1 MRKQERVQVPLPA
14 AILCLALACVLPAL
28 SFAGDQYHAELAR
41 VAILPGGFAG
51 YFPCGVNH
59 KGCGDVFGT
68 CGGIRD
74 SLLVC
79 ENDSGGNA
87 FRQIRPGLVTGP
99 ILDLAYRDG
108 DSLAEMLTQYR
119 MDSLKLY
126 RAFSRDSF
134 PTHQVWSVYTPY
146 QIDYALFC
154 RLDPDGPLDIVA
166 CGRVDMGLYVYE
178 NEGAD
183 SWVEVPFP
191 QPHPWLAGN
200 FAVGD
205 FDSDGYAE
213 LAGGNDN
220 GYLLVF
226 ECLGPS
232 QFTRVCSLSY
242 APNQL
247 EDYIHT
253 SANDMDQNGHPELI
267 SIFRRYNMPVDS
279 CLVRIYEEPE
289 HGDFVC
295 VDSLTFA
302 YEPSYECVA
311 AGDVDGDR
319 VPEFAIST
327 GFDIRLFKSVGPGQ
341 YAETWQWNRGGF
353 SWIRFFDINRDS
365 RDELLIRTADTTY
378 VYEDTNGLGTAI
390 FEKPA
395 QLHPV
400 SVQPTIARLGAP
412 VMFSGVP
419 PGSDIEVLSLDGRL
433 VSRASGVR
441 QSTWSWNLRNQ
452 SGNLVPAGTYFA
464 VIRSKGK
471 STSLK
476 LCLVK

>member
-1 MRKQERVQVPLPA
+1 VPLPA
-14 AILCLALACVLPAL
+14 VILCLALAYVLPAF

-41 VAILPGGFAG
+41 VAILPGGFDG

-59 KGCGDVFGT
+59 KGCGDIFGT

-87 FRQIRPGLVTGP
+87 FRRIRPGLVAGP

-108 DSLAEMLTQYR
+108 DSLAEMLTQHW

-126 RAFSRDSF
+126 RAFSRDSL
-134 PTHQVWSVYTPY
+134 PTHQVWSTYTPY

-154 RLDPDGPLDIVA
+154 RLDPGGPQDIVA
-166 CGRVDMGLYVYE
+166 CGRASGLYVYE
-178 NEGAD
+178 DQGGD
-183 SWVEVPFP
+183 SWAEVPFP
-191 QPHPWLAGN
+191 HCSSGDIMGT
-200 FAVGD
+200 FAIGD
-205 FDSDGYAE
+205 FSSDGHTQ
-213 LAGGNDN
+213 LAGGNERGDLIAYEAM
-220 GYLLVF
+220 GGHQYV
-226 ECLGPS
+226 C
-232 QFTRVCSLSY
+232 VCSLGH
-242 APNQL
+242 APGL
-247 EDYIHT
+247 DCDYKH
-253 SANDMDQNGHPELI
+253 AAADDMDQNGHPELI
-267 SIFRRYNMPVDS
+267 SIFDRWTSPFES
-279 CLVRIYEEPE
+279 CLVRIYEEPQ

-302 YEPSYECVA
+302 YQPDYECVA
-311 AGDVDGDR
+311 SGDVDGDH
-319 VPEFAIST
+319 VDEFAIST

-341 YAETWQWNRGGF
+341 YAQTWQWNRGGF

-365 RDELLIRTADTTY
+365 RDELLVRTADTTY

-390 FEKPA
+390 FERPA
-395 QLHPV
+395 QGHV
-400 SVQPTIARLGAP
+400 VRVVPTIARLGTP
-412 VMFSGVP
+412 LTFTGIS

-464 VIRSKGK
+464 VVRSKGK